1 MSWKDI
7 LKDLIRWTPDRYN
20 EKGQLLCE
28 NNCMRPA
35 SEDTIFARMPGK
47 SSKPSTL
54 CQWCSDDLG
63 KREKPPVGHQ
73 FYDKDGNPMKSRGQ
87 QSFID
92 RATRNLN
99 EEKEARK

>member
-7 LKDLIRWTPDRYN
+7 LKGFIRWTPDRYN

-28 NNCMRPA
+28 NNCIRPA

-47 SSKPSTL
+47 STKPSTL

-63 KREKPPVGHQ
+63 KREKPPFGFY
-73 FYDKDGNPMKSRGQ
+73 FYDKYGNKTGWQPMQEDAAGEK
-87 QSFID
+87 
-92 RATRNLN
+92 N
-99 EEKEARK
+99 ELE